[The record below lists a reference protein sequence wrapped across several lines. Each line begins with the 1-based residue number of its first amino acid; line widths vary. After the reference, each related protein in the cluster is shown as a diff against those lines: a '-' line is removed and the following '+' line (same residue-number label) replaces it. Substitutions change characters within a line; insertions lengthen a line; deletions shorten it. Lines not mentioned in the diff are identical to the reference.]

1 MQQKFLHQVVQQKYP
16 TSINDIKGRLTRKAL
31 LSADYKLSYSNRRL
45 SAVIYP
51 ILTIRTQPYVQRK
64 YSLHV
69 SFGNE
74 LGIQSGDA
82 SNGHWKTSSKGI
94 QEYLN
99 NGHLYTFSNRE
110 ETGGPF
116 SLPSLEEKDS

>member
-16 TSINDIKGRLTRKAL
+16 TSINDIGVDLQERRFFLPTTNCHIQTEDYLL
-31 LSADYKLSYSNRRL
+31 LSTQL
-45 SAVIYP
+45 
-51 ILTIRTQPYVQRK
+51 LTIRTQPYVQRK

-74 LGIQSGDA
+74 LGIQNGDA